1 MELSKHLR
9 DVSRSI
15 AGKEQMLIGA
25 IARALEVIPRQLCD
39 NAGFDSTN
47 ILNKLRQKHAQEGN
61 CWVGVDILNEDVAD
75 NMEKCVWEPSL
86 IKINALSAAGEATCL
101 ILSVDETIKNP
112 KSGDGAPPPPGR
124 RGRGRPF

>member
-1 MELSKHLR
+1 VF
-9 DVSRSI
+9 VS
-15 AGKEQMLIGA
+15 
-25 IARALEVIPRQLCD
+25 
-39 NAGFDSTN
+39 
-47 ILNKLRQKHAQEGN
+47 EGN

-112 KSGDGAPPPPGR
+112 K
-124 RGRGRPF
+124 